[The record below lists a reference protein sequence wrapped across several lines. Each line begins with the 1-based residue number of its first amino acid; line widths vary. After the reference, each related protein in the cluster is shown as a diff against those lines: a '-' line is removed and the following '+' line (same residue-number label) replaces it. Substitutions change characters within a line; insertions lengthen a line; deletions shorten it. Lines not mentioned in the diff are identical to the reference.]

1 LEDFVRTLFNACLLV
16 ILSGAIVGTPAMA
29 SPASP
34 ASAPLGVIL
43 QADNAQVG
51 ADITVG
57 GATVYDGDNLRTETG
72 GTLRAQLGG
81 PQVYL
86 RSSSNA
92 LVHSLP
98 NGFSAELGGGTVV
111 VSSNPG
117 QTFQLIADGA
127 TIRPAGTQGTVA
139 QITRVSPTELL
150 LNSTRGALE
159 ITMGD
164 EVKTIEAGTSYRMEV
179 EADDS
184 GQQPQGPYHTA
195 RNRFVIWVIIGASVG
210 TGILIWRALVSPDG
224 F

>member
-1 LEDFVRTLFNACLLV
+1 
-16 ILSGAIVGTPAMA
+16 
-29 SPASP
+29 
-34 ASAPLGVIL
+34 
-43 QADNAQVG
+43 
-51 ADITVG
+51 
-57 GATVYDGDNLRTETG
+57 
-72 GTLRAQLGG
+72 
-81 PQVYL
+81 
-86 RSSSNA
+86 
-92 LVHSLP
+92 
-98 NGFSAELGGGTVV
+98 
-111 VSSNPG
+111 
-117 QTFQLIADGA
+117 
-127 TIRPAGTQGTVA
+127 
-139 QITRVSPTELL
+139 LL

>member
-1 LEDFVRTLFNACLLV
+1 MRTFFSACLLV
-16 ILSGAIVGTPAMA
+16 ILKRCGHGDACHRLLQRT
-29 SPASP
+29 P
-34 ASAPLGVIL
+34 ASAPLGVVL
-43 QADNAQVG
+43 QADNAQVLEL
-51 ADITVG
+51 ISQLG

-72 GTLRAQLGG
+72 GALRAQLGG

-98 NGFSAELGGGTVV
+98 NGFSAELGEGTVV

-127 TIRPAGTQGTVA
+127 TITPAGAQGTVA

-184 GQQPQGPYHTA
+184 GPQPQGPYHTA
-195 RNRFVIWVIIGASVG
+195 RNRFVIWLIIGASVA
-210 TGILIWRALVSPDG
+210 TGVLIWRALVSPDG